1 MEISAMTRLG
11 TRCIPALC
19 LLAAISAQAQEPPRA
34 TELPDTAF
42 AIKHTWF
49 LGGTGNWDYLT
60 MDAQANR
67 LYIAHGRVVQVVDV
81 ETGTLAGQIE
91 GLRDAHDIALDSSG
105 EFGYISDGPA
115 DQVKVFDRRTFQIVA
130 TIATGPTPRALTID
144 EQTGL
149 LFVVCTNPVTGTP
162 PQSAGQ
168 PGTNGTPRRP
178 VPPPASSAANRNQEI
193 KTSISVIDL
202 ASRKRVGEILM
213 PARLGFAQSDGN
225 GGVYVLLINHSQVA
239 RLDTEAIA
247 GRLHKTQDGAGTGPH
262 GAAEPGQTGNGE
274 SGQAAAAEPVP
285 PGDAGT
291 SSPRPA
297 SDGAA
302 SEAADKKDGDSAE
315 LTVLDWSQNSPPDAM
330 KTLPLGS
337 GCADPRSLAVDGAHQ
352 RLFAA
357 CNNMKLTVLNT
368 GSGEVVASLPIGPGA
383 DTVGYD
389 AARGLIYTANGGA
402 QGSLT
407 VIRQDVTDTYA
418 EIQNL
423 PTRQRARTLA
433 FNQQTGELYLVT
445 DFVGV
450 NVAKSGGIG
459 TLKTVPVAG
468 SFQVLVIGH

>member
-1 MEISAMTRLG
+1 M
-11 TRCIPALC
+11 
-19 LLAAISAQAQEPPRA
+19 
-34 TELPDTAF
+34 
-42 AIKHTWF
+42 
-49 LGGTGNWDYLT
+49 
-60 MDAQANR
+60 
-67 LYIAHGRVVQVVDV
+67 
-81 ETGTLAGQIE
+81 
-91 GLRDAHDIALDSSG
+91 
-105 EFGYISDGPA
+105 
-115 DQVKVFDRRTFQIVA
+115 
-130 TIATGPTPRALTID
+130 
-144 EQTGL
+144 
-149 LFVVCTNPVTGTP
+149 
-162 PQSAGQ
+162 
-168 PGTNGTPRRP
+168 
-178 VPPPASSAANRNQEI
+178 PPPASSAANRNQEI

-291 SSPRPA
+291 SSPQPA

-330 KTLPLGS
+330 KILPLGS

-357 CNNMKLTVLNT
+357 CNNMKITVLNT

-389 AARGLIYTANGGA
+389 PARGLIYTANGGA
-402 QGSLT
+402 LGSLT

-418 EIQNL
+418 VIQNL

-433 FNQQTGELYLVT
+433 FNQQTGDLYLVT
-445 DFVGV
+445 DFLGV

-459 TLKTVPVAG
+459 TLKTSQARAVSRCWSLPTETHPVYVSLQKSPISSELIGFPSLNFHWRRPCRWHTVPMLD
-468 SFQVLVIGH
+468 FTRQELPTVLLIDDDMVSREVMATVLTMSGYPVHTAADGGTALDVLRGGEVCSRRHSHGRADARPERNPAHRATSRPQPGPALRHQRQRTRRR